1 MSYITQKKISQIFR
15 QDVMQ
20 KGFKHVSVAQIMH
33 QVQIRRQSF
42 YDNFD
47 DKYDLLAWTI
57 QATMEDIVDSNLD
70 YLPWQ
75 EIISL
80 VFFELQEN
88 AKFYKSVLKSQV
100 EVDIVR
106 EIAWHIQILLLH
118 ILRKKGLIKN
128 RQAYD
133 FVETYCLGLTYT
145 MTNNLFLPEPKEYD
159 ELAQK
164 VCNAIEFAF
173 GNY

>member
-33 QVQIRRQSF
+33 QAQIRRQSF

-57 QATMEDIVDSNLD
+57 QATMEDIIDSNLD

-80 VFFELQEN
+80 VFFEIQEK
-88 AKFYKSVLKSQV
+88 AKF
-100 EVDIVR
+100 VR
-106 EIAWHIQILLLH
+106 
-118 ILRKKGLIKN
+118 KN
-128 RQAYD
+128 
-133 FVETYCLGLTYT
+133 
-145 MTNNLFLPEPKEYD
+145 
-159 ELAQK
+159 
-164 VCNAIEFAF
+164 
-173 GNY
+173 

>member
-1 MSYITQKKISQIFR
+1 MSCK
-15 QDVMQ
+15 

-57 QATMEDIVDSNLD
+57 QATMEDIIDSNLD

-75 EIISL
+75 EIISFSL
-80 VFFELQEN
+80 FELQEN

-118 ILRKKGLIKN
+118 ILRKRL
-128 RQAYD
+128 D
-133 FVETYCLGLTYT
+133 
-145 MTNNLFLPEPKEYD
+145 
-159 ELAQK
+159 QK
-164 VCNAIEFAF
+164 SPSL
-173 GNY
+173 

>member
-33 QVQIRRQSF
+33 QAQIRRQSF

-47 DKYDLLAWTI
+47 DKYDLLSWTI
-57 QATMEDIVDSNLD
+57 QATMEDIIDSNLD

-88 AKFYKSVLKSQV
+88 AKFYKSVLKNQV
-100 EVDIVR
+100 EVDVVR

-118 ILRKKGLIKN
+118 ILRKK
-128 RQAYD
+128 A
-133 FVETYCLGLTYT
+133 
-145 MTNNLFLPEPKEYD
+145 
-159 ELAQK
+159 
-164 VCNAIEFAF
+164 
-173 GNY
+173 

>member
-33 QVQIRRQSF
+33 QAQIRRQSF

-57 QATMEDIVDSNLD
+57 QATMEDIIDSNLD

-80 VFFELQEN
+80 VFLSFKKTPNFTKASLK
-88 AKFYKSVLKSQV
+88 AKSKSMSS
-100 EVDIVR
+100 ERSPGISR
-106 EIAWHIQILLLH
+106 SSCYTSYA
-118 ILRKKGLIKN
+118 KK
-128 RQAYD
+128 A
-133 FVETYCLGLTYT
+133 
-145 MTNNLFLPEPKEYD
+145 
-159 ELAQK
+159 
-164 VCNAIEFAF
+164 
-173 GNY
+173 

>member
-33 QVQIRRQSF
+33 QAQIRRQSF

-57 QATMEDIVDSNLD
+57 QATMEDIIDSNLD

-100 EVDIVR
+100 EVDVVR

-118 ILRKKGLIKN
+118 ILRKK
-128 RQAYD
+128 A
-133 FVETYCLGLTYT
+133 
-145 MTNNLFLPEPKEYD
+145 
-159 ELAQK
+159 
-164 VCNAIEFAF
+164 
-173 GNY
+173 